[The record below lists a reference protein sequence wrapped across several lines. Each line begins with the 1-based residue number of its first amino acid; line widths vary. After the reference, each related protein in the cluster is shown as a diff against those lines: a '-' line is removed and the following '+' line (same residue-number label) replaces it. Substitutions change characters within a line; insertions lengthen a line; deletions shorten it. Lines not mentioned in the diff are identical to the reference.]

1 MIVLNFWANLS
12 LGVLIKFVL
21 IKKGLVSMNGLLTMK
36 TSTMKKRKRKSQL
49 AGMRFRIIIDVYT
62 TPVTGVLARIPGA
75 S

>member
-1 MIVLNFWANLS
+1 
-12 LGVLIKFVL
+12 
-21 IKKGLVSMNGLLTMK
+21 MNGLLTMK

-49 AGMRFRIIIDVYT
+49 ASMRFRIITDVYT